1 MNRKALDNLIQ
12 ACKAD
17 SELLEIIQDALRSFE
32 EYHTAIYSMEIRKQ
46 LLAGTVDALQYQEEI
61 GEMDRRRTGSHNAVI
76 SNISLLNR
84 LAEQQRFNRDHAAE
98 IRAEKRQER
107 IEEQKNSFKIVFM
120 MMGGMMVL
128 GLIGMFVMRSMP

>member
-12 ACKAD
+12 ACKTD

-61 GEMDRRRTGSHNAVI
+61 GEMDRRRTSSHNAVI

-84 LAEQQRFNRDHAAE
+84 LAEQAGLPPVYEGVISREQPYRRQIADAVLDYVRDIILA
-98 IRAEKRQER
+98 R
-107 IEEQKNSFKIVFM
+107 
-120 MMGGMMVL
+120 
-128 GLIGMFVMRSMP
+128 P

>member
-12 ACKAD
+12 ACKTD

-61 GEMDRRRTGSHNAVI
+61 GEMDRRRTSSHNAVI

-84 LAEQQRFNRDHAAE
+84 LAEQAGLPPVYEGVISRDQPY
-98 IRAEKRQER
+98 RRQ
-107 IEEQKNSFKIVFM
+107 IADA
-120 MMGGMMVL
+120 VL
-128 GLIGMFVMRSMP
+128 DYVRDIILARP

>member
-84 LAEQQRFNRDHAAE
+84 LAEQAGLPPVYEGVISREQPYRRQIADAVLDYVRDVILA
-98 IRAEKRQER
+98 R
-107 IEEQKNSFKIVFM
+107 
-120 MMGGMMVL
+120 
-128 GLIGMFVMRSMP
+128 P

>member
-61 GEMDRRRTGSHNAVI
+61 GEMDRRRTSSHNAVI

-84 LAEQQRFNRDHAAE
+84 LAEQAGLPPVYEGVISREQPYRRQIADAVLNYVRDIILA
-98 IRAEKRQER
+98 R
-107 IEEQKNSFKIVFM
+107 
-120 MMGGMMVL
+120 
-128 GLIGMFVMRSMP
+128 P

>member
-46 LLAGTVDALQYQEEI
+46 LLAGNVDALQYQEEI
-61 GEMDRRRTGSHNAVI
+61 GEMDRRRTSSHNAVI

-84 LAEQQRFNRDHAAE
+84 LAEQAGLPPVYEGVISREQPYRRQIADAVLDYVRDIILA
-98 IRAEKRQER
+98 R
-107 IEEQKNSFKIVFM
+107 
-120 MMGGMMVL
+120 
-128 GLIGMFVMRSMP
+128 P

>member
-32 EYHTAIYSMEIRKQ
+32 EYHTSIYSMEIRKQ

-84 LAEQQRFNRDHAAE
+84 LAEQAGLPPVYEGVISRDQPY
-98 IRAEKRQER
+98 RRQ
-107 IEEQKNSFKIVFM
+107 IADA
-120 MMGGMMVL
+120 VL
-128 GLIGMFVMRSMP
+128 NYVRDIILARP

>member
-12 ACKAD
+12 ACKTD

-61 GEMDRRRTGSHNAVI
+61 GEMDRRRTSSHNTVI

-84 LAEQQRFNRDHAAE
+84 LAEQAGLPPVYEGVISRDQPY
-98 IRAEKRQER
+98 RRQ
-107 IEEQKNSFKIVFM
+107 IADA
-120 MMGGMMVL
+120 VL
-128 GLIGMFVMRSMP
+128 NYVRDIILARP

>member
-61 GEMDRRRTGSHNAVI
+61 GEMDRRRTSSHNAVI

-84 LAEQQRFNRDHAAE
+84 LAEQAGLPPVYEGVISRDQPY
-98 IRAEKRQER
+98 RRQ
-107 IEEQKNSFKIVFM
+107 IADA
-120 MMGGMMVL
+120 VL
-128 GLIGMFVMRSMP
+128 NYVRDIILARP

>member
-61 GEMDRRRTGSHNAVI
+61 GEMDRRRTSSHNAVI

-84 LAEQQRFNRDHAAE
+84 LAEQAGLPPVYEGVISRDQPY
-98 IRAEKRQER
+98 RRQ
-107 IEEQKNSFKIVFM
+107 IADA
-120 MMGGMMVL
+120 VL
-128 GLIGMFVMRSMP
+128 DYVRDIILARP

>member
-12 ACKAD
+12 ACKTD

-61 GEMDRRRTGSHNAVI
+61 GEMDRRRTSSHNAVI

-84 LAEQQRFNRDHAAE
+84 LAEQAGLPPVYDGVISRDQPY
-98 IRAEKRQER
+98 RRQ
-107 IEEQKNSFKIVFM
+107 IADA
-120 MMGGMMVL
+120 VL
-128 GLIGMFVMRSMP
+128 NYVRDIILARP

>member
-12 ACKAD
+12 ACKTD

-61 GEMDRRRTGSHNAVI
+61 GEMDRRRTSSHNAVI

-84 LAEQQRFNRDHAAE
+84 LAEQAGLPPVYEGVISREQPYRRQIADAVLDYVRDVILA
-98 IRAEKRQER
+98 R
-107 IEEQKNSFKIVFM
+107 
-120 MMGGMMVL
+120 
-128 GLIGMFVMRSMP
+128 P

>member
-1 MNRKALDNLIQ
+1 MNPKALDNLIQ
-12 ACKAD
+12 ACKTD

-61 GEMDRRRTGSHNAVI
+61 GEMDRRRTSSHNAVI

-84 LAEQQRFNRDHAAE
+84 LAEQAGLPPVYDGVISRDQPY
-98 IRAEKRQER
+98 RRQ
-107 IEEQKNSFKIVFM
+107 IADA
-120 MMGGMMVL
+120 VL
-128 GLIGMFVMRSMP
+128 NYVRDIILARP

>member
-12 ACKAD
+12 ACKTD

-46 LLAGTVDALQYQEEI
+46 LLAGTVDAPQYQEEI

-84 LAEQQRFNRDHAAE
+84 LAEQAGLPPVYEGIISRDQPY
-98 IRAEKRQER
+98 RRQ
-107 IEEQKNSFKIVFM
+107 IADA
-120 MMGGMMVL
+120 VL
-128 GLIGMFVMRSMP
+128 DYVRDIILARP

>member
-12 ACKAD
+12 ACKTD

-61 GEMDRRRTGSHNAVI
+61 GEMDRRRTSSHNAVI

-84 LAEQQRFNRDHAAE
+84 LAEQAGLPPVYEGVISRDQPY
-98 IRAEKRQER
+98 RRQ
-107 IEEQKNSFKIVFM
+107 IADT
-120 MMGGMMVL
+120 VL
-128 GLIGMFVMRSMP
+128 DYVRDIILARP

>member
-61 GEMDRRRTGSHNAVI
+61 REMDCRRTGSHNAVI

-84 LAEQQRFNRDHAAE
+84 LAEQAGLPPVYEGVISRDQPY
-98 IRAEKRQER
+98 RRQ
-107 IEEQKNSFKIVFM
+107 IADA
-120 MMGGMMVL
+120 VL
-128 GLIGMFVMRSMP
+128 NYVRDIILARP

>member
-61 GEMDRRRTGSHNAVI
+61 GEMDRRRTSSHNAVI

-84 LAEQQRFNRDHAAE
+84 LAEQAGLPPVYDGVISRDQPY
-98 IRAEKRQER
+98 RRQ
-107 IEEQKNSFKIVFM
+107 IADA
-120 MMGGMMVL
+120 VL
-128 GLIGMFVMRSMP
+128 NYVRDIILARP

>member
-1 MNRKALDNLIQ
+1 MNPKALDNLIQ
-12 ACKAD
+12 ACKTD

-61 GEMDRRRTGSHNAVI
+61 GEMDRRRTSSHNAVI

-84 LAEQQRFNRDHAAE
+84 LAEQAGLPPVYEGVISRDQPY
-98 IRAEKRQER
+98 RRQ
-107 IEEQKNSFKIVFM
+107 IADA
-120 MMGGMMVL
+120 VL
-128 GLIGMFVMRSMP
+128 NYVRDIILARP

>member
-46 LLAGTVDALQYQEEI
+46 LLVGTVDALQYQEEI
-61 GEMDRRRTGSHNAVI
+61 GEMDRRRTGCHNAVI

-84 LAEQQRFNRDHAAE
+84 LAEQAGLPPVYEGVISREQPYRRQIADAVLDYVRDIILA
-98 IRAEKRQER
+98 R
-107 IEEQKNSFKIVFM
+107 
-120 MMGGMMVL
+120 
-128 GLIGMFVMRSMP
+128 P

>member
-12 ACKAD
+12 ACKTD

-84 LAEQQRFNRDHAAE
+84 LAEQAGLPPVYEGVISRDQPY
-98 IRAEKRQER
+98 RRQ
-107 IEEQKNSFKIVFM
+107 IADA
-120 MMGGMMVL
+120 VL
-128 GLIGMFVMRSMP
+128 NYVRDIILARP

>member
-12 ACKAD
+12 ACKTD

-61 GEMDRRRTGSHNAVI
+61 GEMDRRRTSSHNAVI

-84 LAEQQRFNRDHAAE
+84 LAEQAGLPPVYEGVISRDQPY
-98 IRAEKRQER
+98 RRQ
-107 IEEQKNSFKIVFM
+107 IADA
-120 MMGGMMVL
+120 VL
-128 GLIGMFVMRSMP
+128 NYVRDIILARP

>member
-61 GEMDRRRTGSHNAVI
+61 GEMDRRRTSSHNAVI

-84 LAEQQRFNRDHAAE
+84 LAEQAGLPPVYDGVISRDQPY
-98 IRAEKRQER
+98 RRQ
-107 IEEQKNSFKIVFM
+107 IADA
-120 MMGGMMVL
+120 VL
-128 GLIGMFVMRSMP
+128 DYVRDIILARP

>member
-12 ACKAD
+12 ACKTD

-46 LLAGTVDALQYQEEI
+46 LLAGTVDAPQYQEEI

-84 LAEQQRFNRDHAAE
+84 LAEQAGLPPVYEGVISRDQPY
-98 IRAEKRQER
+98 RRQ
-107 IEEQKNSFKIVFM
+107 IADA
-120 MMGGMMVL
+120 VL
-128 GLIGMFVMRSMP
+128 DYVRDIILARP

>member
-12 ACKAD
+12 ACKTD

-61 GEMDRRRTGSHNAVI
+61 GEMDRRRTSSHNAVI

-84 LAEQQRFNRDHAAE
+84 LAEQAGLPPVYEGVISRDQPY
-98 IRAEKRQER
+98 RRQIADAVLNYVRDIILER
-107 IEEQKNSFKIVFM
+107 
-120 MMGGMMVL
+120 
-128 GLIGMFVMRSMP
+128 P

>member
-84 LAEQQRFNRDHAAE
+84 LAEQAGLPPVYEGVISRDQPY
-98 IRAEKRQER
+98 RRQ
-107 IEEQKNSFKIVFM
+107 IADA
-120 MMGGMMVL
+120 VL
-128 GLIGMFVMRSMP
+128 DYVRDIILARP

>member
-1 MNRKALDNLIQ
+1 MNRKALDNLTQ

-17 SELLEIIQDALRSFE
+17 SELIEIIQDALRSFE

-84 LAEQQRFNRDHAAE
+84 LAEQAGLPPVYEGVISRDQPY
-98 IRAEKRQER
+98 RRQ
-107 IEEQKNSFKIVFM
+107 IADA
-120 MMGGMMVL
+120 VL
-128 GLIGMFVMRSMP
+128 NYVRDIILARP

>member
-1 MNRKALDNLIQ
+1 MNRNALDNLIQ

-61 GEMDRRRTGSHNAVI
+61 GEMDRRRTSSHNAVI

-84 LAEQQRFNRDHAAE
+84 LAEQAGLPPVYEGVISRDQPY
-98 IRAEKRQER
+98 RRQ
-107 IEEQKNSFKIVFM
+107 IADA
-120 MMGGMMVL
+120 VL
-128 GLIGMFVMRSMP
+128 NYVRDIILARP

>member
-61 GEMDRRRTGSHNAVI
+61 GEMDRRRTSSHNAVI

-84 LAEQQRFNRDHAAE
+84 LAEQAGLPPVYEGVISREQPYRRQIADAVLDYVRDIILA
-98 IRAEKRQER
+98 R
-107 IEEQKNSFKIVFM
+107 
-120 MMGGMMVL
+120 
-128 GLIGMFVMRSMP
+128 P

>member
-84 LAEQQRFNRDHAAE
+84 LAEQAGLPPVYEGVISRDQPY
-98 IRAEKRQER
+98 RRQ
-107 IEEQKNSFKIVFM
+107 IADA
-120 MMGGMMVL
+120 VL
-128 GLIGMFVMRSMP
+128 NYVRDIILARP

>member
-12 ACKAD
+12 ACKTD

-61 GEMDRRRTGSHNAVI
+61 GEMDRRRTSSHNAVI

-84 LAEQQRFNRDHAAE
+84 LAEQAGLPPVYDGVISRDQPY
-98 IRAEKRQER
+98 RR
-107 IEEQKNSFKIVFM
+107 KIADA
-120 MMGGMMVL
+120 VL
-128 GLIGMFVMRSMP
+128 NYVRDIILARP

>member
-61 GEMDRRRTGSHNAVI
+61 GEMDRRRTASHNAVI

-84 LAEQQRFNRDHAAE
+84 LAEQAGFPPVYEGVISRDQPY
-98 IRAEKRQER
+98 RRQ
-107 IEEQKNSFKIVFM
+107 IADA
-120 MMGGMMVL
+120 VL
-128 GLIGMFVMRSMP
+128 NYVRDIILARP

>member
-12 ACKAD
+12 ACKTD

-61 GEMDRRRTGSHNAVI
+61 GEMDRRRTSSHNAVI

-84 LAEQQRFNRDHAAE
+84 LAEQAGLPPVYEGVISRDQPY
-98 IRAEKRQER
+98 RRQ
-107 IEEQKNSFKIVFM
+107 IADA
-120 MMGGMMVL
+120 VL
-128 GLIGMFVMRSMP
+128 DYVRDVILARP

>member
-12 ACKAD
+12 ACKTD

-84 LAEQQRFNRDHAAE
+84 LAEQAGLPPVYEGVISREQPYRRQIADAVLDYVRDVILA
-98 IRAEKRQER
+98 R
-107 IEEQKNSFKIVFM
+107 
-120 MMGGMMVL
+120 
-128 GLIGMFVMRSMP
+128 P